1 MLSVAD
7 VTDVDAHCGRECL
20 MAQKLCRID
29 AKRLPWVC
37 ELGRGDMIRTFVAAA
52 CFACVVAAC
61 SACLGATASLAQS
74 APASPACV
82 YENRSY
88 SDGALICIYRSLM
101 LTCAQDGARASWKPV
116 ADPKLAGVC
125 EASSARPRVV
135 EAPPRP
141 HRRHGLRHPVHVQAD
156 RSAKC
161 FTFNNKQYC
170 E

>member
-1 MLSVAD
+1 
-7 VTDVDAHCGRECL
+7 
-20 MAQKLCRID
+20 
-29 AKRLPWVC
+29 
-37 ELGRGDMIRTFVAAA
+37 MIRAFAVAAGVACVAAA
-52 CFACVVAAC
+52 CFAC
-61 SACLGATASLAQS
+61 LGTTASLAQS
-74 APASPACV
+74 APVSPACI

-101 LTCAQDGARASWKPV
+101 LTCAQDGAKASWKQV
-116 ADPKLAGVC
+116 ADPKLSGVC

-141 HRRHGLRHPVHVQAD
+141 HRRHGPRHAMRVQAD

-161 FTFNNKQYC
+161 FTFNGKQYC